1 MKLVLKFSINIVFFS
16 SVKNSSRFL
25 SFSSSL
31 SVFHSHT
38 QRLTQRSYFNNM
50 SLIVLMCHVH
60 IRLGLAL
67 YMKLRAEKL
76 MDVLCQVSI
85 LYVTTVEVYR
95 DKGFAPVYSI
105 LPHTP

>member
-38 QRLTQRSYFNNM
+38 QRSYFNNM
-50 SLIVLMCHVH
+50 PLIVLMCHVH

-105 LPHTP
+105 LQHTP